1 MIIGLIPSR
10 LNSKRLKNKP
20 LLKIDGLPIVVHT
33 FKRAKLS
40 KKLDDVI
47 VCADDEKIVDVVKKH
62 GGKALLTS
70 KNHKNGTE
78 RIFEVAKKI
87 KKTKMIIDIQGDEPL
102 VDPKDI
108 DRVIDFHKKNSHF
121 DIVVPCMKANTNI
134 NSRNLVKVVFSEN
147 GKILYFSRAQVP
159 FDYKDK
165 KINYY
170 RDLSIVSFIESSF
183 FPIPPDVMI
192 IPMSLAKKEEYLK
205 IFFIATL
212 FSSLGGLFGY
222 FIGSLF
228 TDKAIMI
235 MEFYGYE
242 EQVLQ
247 LKNQL
252 NSKSGAY
259 SLWLGTLFLAGFT
272 PLPFKIFTITSGIIN
287 FNIFTFFVICLISRG
302 LRFFIV
308 AYFSVKFGKPFV
320 TFLEKKGGIWFSVAG
335 IVIILMVLLVYLIF
349 R

>member
-1 MIIGLIPSR
+1 ML
-10 LNSKRLKNKP
+10 
-20 LLKIDGLPIVVHT
+20 
-33 FKRAKLS
+33 
-40 KKLDDVI
+40 KKLYDKTLKL
-47 VCADDEKIVDVVKKH
+47 AAHKSSKFYL
-62 GGKALLTS
+62 AL
-70 KNHKNGTE
+70 
-78 RIFEVAKKI
+78 
-87 KKTKMIIDIQGDEPL
+87 
-102 VDPKDI
+102 
-108 DRVIDFHKKNSHF
+108 
-121 DIVVPCMKANTNI
+121 
-134 NSRNLVKVVFSEN
+134 
-147 GKILYFSRAQVP
+147 
-159 FDYKDK
+159 
-165 KINYY
+165 
-170 RDLSIVSFIESSF
+170 VSFAESSF
-183 FPIPPDVMI
+183 FPIPPDIMI
-192 IPMSLAKKEEYLK
+192 IPMSLVKKDEYLK

-228 TDKAIMI
+228 TDKAIML

-252 NSKSGAY
+252 NSKNGAY

-287 FNIFTFFVICLISRG
+287 FNIFTFFIICLISRG

-320 TFLEKKGGIWFSVAG
+320 SFLEKKGGMWFSVAG
-335 IVIILMVLLVYLIF
+335 ILIIILVLLVYLIF

>member
-1 MIIGLIPSR
+1 M
-10 LNSKRLKNKP
+10 LKKIYDKT
-20 LLKIDGLPIVVHT
+20 LKL
-33 FKRAKLS
+33 A
-40 KKLDDVI
+40 
-47 VCADDEKIVDVVKKH
+47 A
-62 GGKALLTS
+62 
-70 KNHKNGTE
+70 HKNSN
-78 RIFEVAKKI
+78 F
-87 KKTKMIIDIQGDEPL
+87 
-102 VDPKDI
+102 
-108 DRVIDFHKKNSHF
+108 
-121 DIVVPCMKANTNI
+121 
-134 NSRNLVKVVFSEN
+134 
-147 GKILYFSRAQVP
+147 Y
-159 FDYKDK
+159 
-165 KINYY
+165 
-170 RDLSIVSFIESSF
+170 LSFISFIESSF

-192 IPMSLAKKEEYLK
+192 IPMSLAKKEKYLK

-228 TDKAIMI
+228 TDKAIML
-235 MEFYGYE
+235 MGFYGYE

-252 NSKSGAY
+252 NSKNGAY

-320 TFLEKKGGIWFSVAG
+320 SFLEKKGGMWFSVVG
-335 IVIILMVLLVYLIF
+335 ILIIILVLIVYLIF